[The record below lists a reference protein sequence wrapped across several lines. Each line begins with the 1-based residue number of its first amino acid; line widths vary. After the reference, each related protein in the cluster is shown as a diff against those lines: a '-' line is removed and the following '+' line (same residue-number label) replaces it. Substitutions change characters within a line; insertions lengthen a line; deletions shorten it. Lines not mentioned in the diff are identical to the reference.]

1 MRSFPTIESVS
12 SVALTTLRP
21 ALYRARNAE
30 ILSRDLDLFDH
41 AKMVAH
47 SSNYSTKV
55 GCVAAKSTR
64 VICAAANKLTNPSL
78 NVPVGEAT
86 KHAEMCV
93 LTMLMEYAKITMYIA
108 RLGRNEALP
117 SRPCT
122 KCMQAIK
129 NKGVREIVYLSKD
142 GRVVKE
148 MW

>member
-1 MRSFPTIESVS
+1 MLKTQS
-12 SVALTTLRP
+12 P
-21 ALYRARNAE
+21 ALYRARNVR
-30 ILSRDLDLFDH
+30 ILSRDLDLFEH
-41 AKMVAH
+41 AKMVAG

-78 NVPVGEAT
+78 NVPIGEAT
-86 KHAEMCV
+86 KHAEMAV
-93 LTMLMEYAKITMYIA
+93 LTMLTEYAKVTLYIA
-108 RLGRNEALP
+108 RPGRVDDLP
-117 SRPCT
+117 SRPCV

-129 NKGVREIVYLSKD
+129 NKGIREIVYLSKD